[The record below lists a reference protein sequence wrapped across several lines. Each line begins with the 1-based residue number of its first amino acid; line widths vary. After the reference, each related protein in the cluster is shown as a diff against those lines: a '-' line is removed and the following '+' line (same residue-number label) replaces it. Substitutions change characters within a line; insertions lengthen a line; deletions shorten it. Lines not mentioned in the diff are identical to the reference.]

1 MQDLGNIKIY
11 IMRLVINMEE
21 VDRTLMSLI
30 FVESLLEDMMTVEV

>member
-21 VDRTLMSLI
+21 VDRTLMFLI